1 MDSGSSMELAKYRL
15 GQAADCLKS
24 AENNLEA
31 ELYKDAL
38 NRSYYCI
45 FHSIRAV
52 LALDMFDAKKH
63 SGVISEFHKCY
74 IKTGKF
80 DRRFSDI
87 IRQSFT
93 IRNRSDYE
101 DFYIVAKED
110 VVKQMSN
117 AKEFM
122 TTATAYI
129 NELKKEATPWNKED

>member
-1 MDSGSSMELAKYRL
+1 MELAKYRL
-15 GQAADCLKS
+15 EQAADCLKA

-45 FHSIRAV
+45 FHSIRAI
-52 LALDMFDAKKH
+52 LAFHMFDAKKH
-63 SGVISEFHKCY
+63 SGVISEFHKLY
-74 IKTGKF
+74 IKTGRF
-80 DRRFSDI
+80 DKRFSAV

-101 DFYIVAKED
+101 DFFVVAKED
-110 VVKQMSN
+110 AIKQMSN

-122 TTATAYI
+122 TVATAYI
-129 NELKKEATPWNKED
+129 NKFEKETSE

>member
-1 MDSGSSMELAKYRL
+1 MDSGSLMDLARYRL
-15 GQAADCLKS
+15 GQAADCLKA
-24 AENNLEA
+24 AENNLES

-38 NRSYYCI
+38 NCSYYCI

-52 LALDMFDAKKH
+52 LALDMFDARKH

-80 DRRFSDI
+80 EKRFSDV
-87 IRQSFT
+87 IRKSFT

-101 DFYIVAKED
+101 DFYIVVKED
-110 VVKQMSN
+110 VIQQMSN

-122 TTATAYI
+122 TIASAYV
-129 NELKKEATPWNKED
+129 EKQGGA

>member
-1 MDSGSSMELAKYRL
+1 MGSGSSMELARYRL
-15 GQAADCLKS
+15 GQAVDCLKA
-24 AENNLEA
+24 AENNLES

-45 FHSIRAV
+45 FHSIRAI

-63 SGVISEFHKCY
+63 SGIISEFHKRY

-80 DRRFSDI
+80 EKRFSAV

-101 DFYIVAKED
+101 DFYVVLKED
-110 VVKQMSN
+110 VVRQMSN

-122 TTATAYI
+122 GAVAAYI
-129 NELKKEATPWNKED
+129 DKSGEEADE

>member
-1 MDSGSSMELAKYRL
+1 MDNGSSMELARYRL
-15 GQAADCLKS
+15 GQASDCLRA
-24 AENNLEA
+24 AENNLES
-31 ELYKDAL
+31 ELFKDAL

-63 SGVISEFHKCY
+63 SGVISEFHRCY

-80 DRRFSDI
+80 EKRFSAV

-101 DFYIVAKED
+101 DFYVVAKED
-110 VVKQMSN
+110 VVQQMDN

-122 TTATAYI
+122 AVATAYI
-129 NELKKEATPWNKED
+129 DKFAEETGE